1 MPRSKPEVPA
11 LLTVNA
17 GSSSV
22 KWALFHPGA
31 SPVRVASGRIE
42 RIGIPDGIVTV
53 TDGAAGQ
60 DQRHIAQIPD
70 HAAAVQL
77 LIDQLGQSGRGAALQ
92 AIGHR
97 VVHGGSRY
105 TNPEVISTAVMD
117 ELRRLSPY
125 DPEHLPAELTIIEA
139 LGAQYRTIPQVA
151 CFDTGF
157 HQHLPPVAR
166 LLAIPRRYEKQ
177 GVRRYGFHGLSYAYL
192 MEELERVAGRE
203 AARGNVVLAHLG
215 NGASLAAVR
224 DGMSIDTTMGFTPAS
239 GLPMSTRSGD
249 LDPGLVSYLSQTE
262 GMTAEQFHH
271 MVHAESGLLGLSEL
285 SPDLRDL
292 LAQED
297 HDTRAAEAVAV
308 FCYQGKKWMGAYAA
322 ALGGLDQLVFSG
334 GIGEHSSV
342 VRSRMCDGLAF
353 LGIQLDQ
360 ARNEAHAAVISEPGS
375 RVTVRVIPTDE
386 ERYIAQS
393 VCRLL
398 ALSVSGSTK

>member
-1 MPRSKPEVPA
+1 MSQSKPEVPA

-22 KWALFHPGA
+22 KWALFHLGA
-31 SPVRVASGRIE
+31 APVRAVSGRIE
-42 RIGIPDGIVTV
+42 RIGLPEGIVTV
-53 TDGAAGQ
+53 TDGATGQ
-60 DQRHIAQIPD
+60 AQRSIAKIPN

-77 LIDQLGQSGRGAALQ
+77 LIDQLGQSGRGSSLQ

-105 TNPEVISTAVMD
+105 TNPEVISPAVMD

-125 DPEHLPAELTIIEA
+125 DPEHLPAELALIEA
-139 LGAQYRTIPQVA
+139 LGVQYPTVPQVA

-203 AARGNVVLAHLG
+203 AARGKVILAHLG

-224 DGMSIDTTMGFTPAS
+224 DGISIDTTMGFTPSS

-249 LDPGLVSYLSQTE
+249 LDPGLVSYLAQTE
-262 GMTAEQFHH
+262 GMTADQFHH
-271 MVHAESGLLGLSEL
+271 MVHVQSGLLGLSEL
-285 SPDLRDL
+285 SSDLRDL
-292 LAQED
+292 LAQEGR
-297 HDTRAAEAVAV
+297 DTRAAEAVAV
-308 FCYQGKKWMGAYAA
+308 FCYQGKKWIGAYAA
-322 ALGGLDQLVFSG
+322 ALGGVDQLVFSG

-342 VRSRMCDGLAF
+342 VRARMCDGLAF
-353 LGIQLDQ
+353 LGIELDQ
-360 ARNEAHAAVISEPGS
+360 ARNEAHDAVISRPGS
-375 RVTVRVIPTDE
+375 RVTVRVIQTDE
-386 ERYIAQS
+386 ERHIAQS

-398 ALSVSGSTK
+398 ALPVNRGTK

>member
-1 MPRSKPEVPA
+1 MPQATFQVPV

-22 KWALFHPGA
+22 KWALFHLGA
-31 SPVRVASGRIE
+31 SPVRAVSGRIE
-42 RIGIPDGIVTV
+42 RIGLPDSIVTS
-53 TDGAAGQ
+53 TDESTGQ
-60 DQRHIAQIPD
+60 ERRDIAQVPN
-70 HAAAVQL
+70 HSAAVEV
-77 LIDQLGQSGRGAALQ
+77 LIDQLGRSRLGLSLQ

-105 TNPEVISTAVMD
+105 TNPEVISAAVME

-125 DPEHLPAELTIIEA
+125 DPEHLPAEITLIQA
-139 LGAQYRTIPQVA
+139 LDIQYPHTPQVA

-157 HQHLPPVAR
+157 HQRLPPVAR

-203 AARGNVVLAHLG
+203 AARGKVILAHLG

-224 DGMSIDTTMGFTPAS
+224 EGVSIDTTMGFTPAS
-239 GLPMSTRSGD
+239 GMPMSTRSGD
-249 LDPGLVSYLSQTE
+249 VDPGLVSYLSKTE
-262 GMTAEQFHH
+262 GMTVEQFHH
-271 MVHAESGLLGLSEL
+271 MVHAQSGLLGLSEL

-292 LAQED
+292 LAQEGRD
-297 HDTRAAEAVAV
+297 PRAAEAVAL
-308 FCYQGKKWMGAYAA
+308 FCYQGKKWVGAYAA

-334 GIGEHSSV
+334 GIGEHASV
-342 VRSRMCDGLAF
+342 VRARMCDGLAF
-353 LGIQLDQ
+353 LGIELDP
-360 ARNEAHAAVISEPGS
+360 ARNEAHEAVISRPGS
-375 RVTVRVIPTDE
+375 RVTVRVIHTDE
-386 ERYIAQS
+386 ERYMAQS

-398 ALSVSGSTK
+398 ALPVRSGPT